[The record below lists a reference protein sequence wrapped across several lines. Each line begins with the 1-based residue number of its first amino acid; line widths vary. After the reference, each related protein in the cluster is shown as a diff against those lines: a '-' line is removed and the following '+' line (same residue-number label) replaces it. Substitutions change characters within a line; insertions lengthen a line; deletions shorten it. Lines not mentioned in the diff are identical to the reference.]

1 MAIKNIVI
9 FWIFLVPWIF
19 PPFMF
24 GKTDRYQIALQST
37 ALAPNAGGQE
47 IYSLKL
53 SRADWEASLFSN
65 QSISAG
71 NMAYSGGV
79 LLKRFSVCDD
89 SCFWQFFVQLGA
101 GGSNGGPITEMTWG
115 TIIPLLP
122 IWLPLSAPKFV
133 PALRIDITTQIV
145 YIRWRAVTWTYPF
158 WVGIS
163 VPI

>member
-1 MAIKNIVI
+1 MVLKSVLKYII
-9 FWIFLVPWIF
+9 FFELWIFSSSI
-19 PPFMF
+19 F
-24 GKTDRYQIALQST
+24 GKTERYQIAAQST

-53 SRADWEASLFSN
+53 SRTDWEASLFSN

-71 NMAYSGGV
+71 NMPYTGAV
-79 LLKRFSVCDD
+79 LLKRFSLCDE

-158 WVGIS
+158 WIGIS